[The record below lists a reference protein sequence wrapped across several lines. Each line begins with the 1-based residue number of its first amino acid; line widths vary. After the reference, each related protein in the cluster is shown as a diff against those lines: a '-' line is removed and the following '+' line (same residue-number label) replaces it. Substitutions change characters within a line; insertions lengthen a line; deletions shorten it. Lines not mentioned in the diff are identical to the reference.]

1 MLLVLKVKENVKFEF
16 KIKTKISFASKFNIK
31 LALLLFPSNTY
42 VHNSYV
48 KSGIAKLINI

>member
-48 KSGIAKLINI
+48 KSEIAKLINI